1 MALKNAANPFAKK
14 MYLIVDWVSNDYGRV
29 GVDLKWLKGLGIPV
43 VRSVKD
49 LPEGKDYK
57 VVNTGYDAIVDEEIM
72 LREQGVDIID
82 KPCPFIRRIR
92 NILQEQDSD
101 YQYILLCEPTHI
113 IIKNFAALFPSDLIL
128 VQLENYQEKI
138 MALGNH
144 KPKRLVPYVTFL
156 KSDAAEV
163 FNFVRNYYPDL
174 DHDYIETSCM
184 WIKSK
189 ASPIVEID
197 QLGQHELV
205 GIQDALLI
213 TTAGSTNKSL
223 VSMEKSLA
231 KRNLRVVQIG
241 SFMEFLRYRRQHKHD
256 KVLLVRSPIPNQAE
270 APIMAYIETGLLAAL
285 VSVLTQSNGY
295 KRIYL
300 TIAAKLLLL
309 KNSIFTKQARKSA
322 AAAGLLKE
330 KYR

>member
-1 MALKNAANPFAKK
+1 
-14 MYLIVDWVSNDYGRV
+14 
-29 GVDLKWLKGLGIPV
+29 
-43 VRSVKD
+43 
-49 LPEGKDYK
+49 
-57 VVNTGYDAIVDEEIM
+57 
-72 LREQGVDIID
+72 
-82 KPCPFIRRIR
+82 
-92 NILQEQDSD
+92 
-101 YQYILLCEPTHI
+101 
-113 IIKNFAALFPSDLIL
+113 
-128 VQLENYQEKI
+128 
-138 MALGNH
+138 
-144 KPKRLVPYVTFL
+144 
-156 KSDAAEV
+156 
-163 FNFVRNYYPDL
+163 
-174 DHDYIETSCM
+174 
-184 WIKSK
+184 
-189 ASPIVEID
+189 
-197 QLGQHELV
+197 
-205 GIQDALLI
+205 
-213 TTAGSTNKSL
+213 
-223 VSMEKSLA
+223 MEKSLA